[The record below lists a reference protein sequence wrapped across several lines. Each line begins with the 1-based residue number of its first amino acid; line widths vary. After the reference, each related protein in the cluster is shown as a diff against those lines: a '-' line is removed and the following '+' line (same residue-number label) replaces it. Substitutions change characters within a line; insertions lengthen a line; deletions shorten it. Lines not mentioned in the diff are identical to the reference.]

1 MNAAPQLPDW
11 AAITVAALVLFGATF
26 TLLGAIGLVRFTTF
40 YQRVHAPTLGSSF
53 GVASISLATVVCFTV
68 LRSALALGAIV
79 LFLLVTL
86 TVPVGLMLL
95 VRAALFRDRVEGKEH
110 VPAAD

>member
-1 MNAAPQLPDW
+1 MNAVPQLPDW
-11 AAITVAALVLFGATF
+11 AAITVGGLVLFGSVF
-26 TLLGAIGLVRFTTF
+26 TLLGAIGLVRFRTF

-53 GVASISLATVVCFTV
+53 GVASIALASVVCFTV
-68 LRSALALGAIV
+68 LRNTLALGAIV

-95 VRAALFRDRVEGKEH
+95 VRAALFRDRVEGDEQ